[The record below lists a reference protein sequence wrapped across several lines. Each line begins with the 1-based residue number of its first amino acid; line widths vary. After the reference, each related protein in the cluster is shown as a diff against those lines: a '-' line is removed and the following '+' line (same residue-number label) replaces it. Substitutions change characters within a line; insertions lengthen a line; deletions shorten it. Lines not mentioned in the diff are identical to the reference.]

1 MTHKHEKVTSYIKNP
16 DGSVKIIS
24 KSYYE
29 ELAHMIEEVEKP
41 HHNLT
46 VQTMT
51 EAVSKALERITK
63 DDSPQVIL
71 TIKKQNG
78 KIKLLE
84 RYTVIT
90 NDFSKIK

>member
-1 MTHKHEKVTSYIKNP
+1 MTHKHEKVTTYVKMP
-16 DGSVKIIS
+16 DGSVKITN

-41 HHNLT
+41 HHNLDFE
-46 VQTMT
+46 TMKD
-51 EAVSKALERITK
+51 AVDTALLRMSQE
-63 DDSPQVIL
+63 DSPQLIL

-84 RYTVIT
+84 RYIVSRK
-90 NDFSKIK
+90 DY

>member
-1 MTHKHEKVTSYIKNP
+1 MNHKHEKVTSYLKMP
-16 DGSVKIIS
+16 DGSVKITS

-41 HHNLT
+41 HHNLDFDS
-46 VQTMT
+46 MK
-51 EAVSKALERITK
+51 EAVDNALLRISEE
-63 DDSPQVIL
+63 DAPQLVL

-84 RYTVIT
+84 RYVVSRKDYT
-90 NDFSKIK
+90 KL

>member
-16 DGSVKIIS
+16 DGSVTITT

-29 ELAHMIEEVEKP
+29 DLAHMIEEIEKP

-46 VQTMT
+46 ASSMQD
-51 EAVSKALERITK
+51 AVNKALERITS
-63 DDSPQVIL
+63 DTSPQIIL
-71 TIKKQNG
+71 SIKKQNG

-84 RYTVIT
+84 RYTVVT
-90 NDFSKIK
+90 NDFSKIN